1 MAAAKAAAAA
11 WGAGGTVEGARAAG
25 AKSLPQALAEGA
37 VGVKEAAARA
47 AARAAAVT
55 AGVMGRCQTRT
66 QPCDTAARSAAS
78 LWPA

>member
-1 MAAAKAAAAA
+1 M
-11 WGAGGTVEGARAAG
+11 VEVRVVVARAEAT
-25 AKSLPQALAEGA
+25 AAEAMEVVQAATWLVA
-37 VGVKEAAARA
+37 VKEAAARA

-55 AGVMGRCQTRT
+55 AGVMGRCHTRT